1 MEVLPQKGDFFRF
14 TGATLASEPL
24 FRYTSIA
31 VDHLQEYEVYIM
43 KYQIKDG
50 TVTLGGETI
59 LSHIDFEIQG
69 NQKIAVVG
77 RNGAG
82 KTTLLRLIAGE
93 LSLDRDDRRQGPGI
107 LASRQLTVEMLGQ
120 QALAEEE
127 RTVEELMMLHCPA
140 KGLFDRERFEYE
152 REYDTLFTGLGFQ
165 KEDKK
170 RSVAAFSGGQKTKIA
185 LIRLLLQK
193 PDLLLLDEPT
203 NHLDME
209 TACWLEGYLKQYQGA
224 VVMVSHD
231 RFFMDRTADIIYE
244 LDQGKTTRYPG
255 NYTQYREQKR
265 KNYEIQM
272 KSYLRQQEEIE
283 RQEEL
288 IKRFKN
294 KPSKAAFARSRKK
307 ILERMHPVEK
317 PREDMA
323 HIFTGTITPLVS
335 GSKWVFEAEHL
346 KIGYDKHPLLEL
358 SLRIRKGQKIGL
370 LGVNGSGKTT
380 FLKTVAGFLPAVAGE
395 CSLGNNITIGYF
407 DQYSAAIQSEKTVV
421 EHFSDLFPSLTD
433 KEVRTILGAYLFK
446 GKDGAK
452 RVDDLSGGEKARLV
466 LAELLQSRPNFLI
479 LDEPT
484 NHMDIQA
491 KETLESAFQAYEGT
505 ILFVSHD
512 RYFIRQVARSVL
524 IFENNAAFYY
534 PFGYEHYLERKE
546 KEASGEPLAA
556 RIKAEEQALIEGL
569 KAVPRAERHRLR
581 EIPEEEA
588 YEQWRLRL
596 AAEAIEN
603 AAERAE
609 AIYQQ
614 ILEKNG
620 NREEWEL
627 EHWCETADA
636 ENKQFWSGDR
646 KEPAEGEMAALTEQY
661 ETAQSAWKDACLFWY
676 DIWCESH
683 QEPEPFS
690 TDGPGTSDFKQA
702 EAQD

>member
-1 MEVLPQKGDFFRF
+1 ML
-14 TGATLASEPL
+14 
-24 FRYTSIA
+24 
-31 VDHLQEYEVYIM
+31 
-43 KYQIKDG
+43 YQITDG
-50 TVTLGGETI
+50 SISAGGTPV
-59 LSHIDFEIQG
+59 LSHFNFEIKG
-69 NQKIAVVG
+69 NEKVALVG
-77 RNGAG
+77 RNGTG

-93 LSLDRDDRRQGPGI
+93 LELDRDDRRQGPGI
-107 LASRQLTVEMLGQ
+107 VTSRRLTVGMLRQ
-120 QALAEEE
+120 QAFENGE
-127 RTVEELMMLHCPA
+127 RTVEEEILQGCPA
-140 KGLFDRERFEYE
+140 KDRFDRERFEYE
-152 REYDTLFTGLGFQ
+152 LEYDRLFTGFGFSR
-165 KEDKK
+165 EEK
-170 RSVAAFSGGQKTKIA
+170 RKRLKDFSGGQQTKIA

-193 PDLLLLDEPT
+193 PDILLLDEPT
-203 NHLDME
+203 NHLDIDS
-209 TACWLEGYLKQYQGA
+209 ARWLERYLKEYSHA

-231 RFFMDRTADIIYE
+231 RFFLDQTADAVYE
-244 LDQGKTTRYPG
+244 VEAGHLTRYSG
-255 NYTQYREQKR
+255 NYTQYRAEKR
-265 KNYEIQM
+265 KRLELQRKAYE
-272 KSYLRQQEEIE
+272 RQQEEI
-283 RQEEL
+283 RRLEEV
-288 IKRFKN
+288 ISRFKN
-294 KPSKAAFARSRKK
+294 KPAKAAFARAKK
-307 ILERMHPVEK
+307 KQIERMQKVEK
-317 PREDMA
+317 PLEEDTCL
-323 HIFTGTITPLVS
+323 FPGPLEPLFP
-335 GSKWVFEAEHL
+335 GSKWVLEAEHL
-346 KIGYDKHPLLEL
+346 KIGYERPLLEL
-358 SLRIRKGQKIGL
+358 SLRVRRGQKIGI
-370 LGVNGSGKTT
+370 LGANGVGKST
-380 FLKTVAGFLPAVAGE
+380 FLKTAAGLLEPKEGRL
-395 CSLGNNITIGYF
+395 SLGNQVMIGYF
-407 DQYSAAIQSEKTVV
+407 DQHSAEIESEKTVL
-421 EHFSDLFPSLTD
+421 EHFHDLFPSMTE
-433 KEVRTILGAYLFK
+433 KEVRSTLGAYLF
-446 GKDGAK
+446 GGREAAK
-452 RVDDLSGGEKARLV
+452 KVNSLSGGERARLV
-466 LAELLQSRPNFLI
+466 LAELLQGRPNLLI

-484 NHMDIQA
+484 NHMDVQA
-491 KETLESAFQAYEGT
+491 KEVLESAFQAYQGT

-512 RYFIRQVARSVL
+512 RYFIRQVAEAVL
-524 IFENNAAFYY
+524 IFEEQGAFYY

-683 QEPEPFS
+683 QEPEPSS
-690 TDGPGTSDFKQA
+690 TDGSGTSDFKQA